1 MGWVSEEVVVDAVN
15 DEQRH
20 SFDAQESSS
29 SKLERGQRVVS
40 HAFKSLVRSLAVGTV
55 CLSYSLTRTD
65 LLSSTVGYAYFSNNY
80 QQRENKKKLPA
91 LSICVWGLAGQS
103 PLLLY
108 SPEDLTVPS
117 PPRFSF

>member
-1 MGWVSEEVVVDAVN
+1 MDAVN

-29 SKLERGQRVVS
+29 SKRGQRVQVVS

-103 PLLLY
+103 PLLLLVY

>member
-1 MGWVSEEVVVDAVN
+1 MDAVN

-29 SKLERGQRVVS
+29 SKRGQRVVS

>member
-1 MGWVSEEVVVDAVN
+1 MDAVN

-29 SKLERGQRVVS
+29 SKRGQRVVSSS

-80 QQRENKKKLPA
+80 QQRENKKKIACSLN
-91 LSICVWGLAGQS
+91 LCMGSSWSESSTTI
-103 PLLLY
+103 
-108 SPEDLTVPS
+108 
-117 PPRFSF
+117 FS

>member
-1 MGWVSEEVVVDAVN
+1 MDAVN

-29 SKLERGQRVVS
+29 STGKRGQRVVS

-80 QQRENKKKLPA
+80 QQRENKKKIACFLN
-91 LSICVWGLAGQS
+91 LCMGSTSSWSESSTTI
-103 PLLLY
+103 
-108 SPEDLTVPS
+108 
-117 PPRFSF
+117 FS